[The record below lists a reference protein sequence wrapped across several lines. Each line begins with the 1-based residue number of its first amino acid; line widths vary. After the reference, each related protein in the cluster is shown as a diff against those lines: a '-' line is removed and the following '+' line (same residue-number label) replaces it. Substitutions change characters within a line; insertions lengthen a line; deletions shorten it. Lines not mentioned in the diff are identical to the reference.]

1 MEQPPKDP
9 IDVRRLRDSLTEAG
23 VPALFRELVSVFLH
37 ETPERLAMLRRA
49 VVAEDR
55 RTMKLVAHT
64 LKGTS
69 GYLGA
74 RGLSEICL
82 ELEGV
87 GTTASPGAGLPL
99 LDALDAEF
107 VRVRAALERE
117 LGGVAHEDPRRRG

>member
-1 MEQPPKDP
+1 MEQPPSP

-23 VPALFRELVSVFLH
+23 VPAVFRELVTVFLN
-37 ETPERLAMLRRA
+37 ETPERLATLRQA
-49 VVAEDR
+49 VVAGDR
-55 RTMKLVAHT
+55 RTMKFVAHT

-74 RGLSEICL
+74 RGLSQICL

-87 GTTASPGAGLPL
+87 SASDSPRAGLPL

-117 LGGVAHEDPRRRG
+117 LAEDGR

>member
-1 MEQPPKDP
+1 MEQPPSNP
-9 IDVRRLRDSLTEAG
+9 IEVKRLRDSLAEAG
-23 VPALFRELVSVFLH
+23 VPAVFRELVTVFLN
-37 ETPERLAMLRRA
+37 ETPERLATLRRA
-49 VVAEDR
+49 VVAGDR
-55 RTMKLVAHT
+55 RTMKFVAHT

-74 RGLSEICL
+74 RGLSQICL

-87 GTTASPGAGLPL
+87 SATAAPGAGLPL

-117 LGGVAHEDPRRRG
+117 LAEGAP

>member
-1 MEQPPKDP
+1 MEQPPGDP
-9 IDVRRLRDSLTEAG
+9 IDVRRLRNSLTEAG
-23 VPALFRELVSVFLH
+23 VPAVFRELVTVFLH
-37 ETPERLAMLRRA
+37 ETPERLATLRQA
-49 VVAEDR
+49 VVAGDG
-55 RTMKLVAHT
+55 RTLKFVAHT

-74 RGLSEICL
+74 RGLSQICL

-87 GTTASPGAGLPL
+87 SATASPGAGLPL

-117 LGGVAHEDPRRRG
+117 LAEGGR

>member
-1 MEQPPKDP
+1 MEEPPKDP

-23 VPALFRELVSVFLH
+23 VPAVFRELVNVFLH
-37 ETPERLAMLRRA
+37 ETPDRLATLRQA
-49 VVAEDR
+49 VVAGDR
-55 RTMKLVAHT
+55 RTMKFVAHT

-74 RGLSEICL
+74 RGLSQICL

-87 GTTASPGAGLPL
+87 SATAPPGAGLPL

-117 LGGVAHEDPRRRG
+117 LGEGGP